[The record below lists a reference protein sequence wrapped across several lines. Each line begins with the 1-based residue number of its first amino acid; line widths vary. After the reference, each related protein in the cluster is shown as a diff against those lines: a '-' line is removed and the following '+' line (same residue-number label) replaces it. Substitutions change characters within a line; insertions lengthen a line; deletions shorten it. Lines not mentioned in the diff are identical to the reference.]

1 MYGLFENAKSFNQP
15 LNHWD
20 TSYVKSM
27 TALFDGARLF
37 NQPLNDWDTS
47 NVELMSVMFRNA
59 SAFNQSLEKWDVT
72 KVKNNPASY
81 MYMFYISALSK
92 TNWDKM
98 VKENKG
104 WSEMDKKALGITY

>member
-1 MYGLFENAKSFNQP
+1 
-15 LNHWD
+15 
-20 TSYVKSM
+20 
-27 TALFDGARLF
+27 
-37 NQPLNDWDTS
+37 
-47 NVELMSVMFRNA
+47 MSVMFWNA

-72 KVKNNPASY
+72 KVKNNPASC

-98 VKENKG
+98 VKENKC